1 MKNGSQ
7 RIILVEDSPTQAA
20 KLCGLLEAEGFAVMP
35 CSSAEEGLRVLGENP
50 PDLLVVDYYLP
61 GIRGDELC
69 RRIRMNIE
77 ARSIPILM
85 FTADDTQATE
95 LRGLDSGADDYV
107 SKAADSGVLIARIRG
122 LLRKG
127 KESQAILGIAQPHM
141 RDVRMLAV
149 DDSPTYL
156 NKIVLEL
163 EKDGYQCERA
173 TSGEECLRK
182 LAERPFDCIILDLIM
197 PGMDGI
203 EVCHRIAEMRSDLP
217 HPLAVL
223 MLTAHENKEDLT
235 RALEA
240 GADDFV
246 GKSSDLTVLK
256 GRIRALLRR
265 NFYLEENRKIIE
277 ELKAKEVEI
286 VRSRIEKEAAQAQAA
301 LAQRLEIANRELE
314 AANKELESFSYSV
327 SHDLRAPLRHID
339 GFVGL
344 LQKHAA
350 GDLDEKGNRYLRTI
364 SEAARQ
370 MGHLIDALLAY
381 SRAGRAELH
390 YTTVSLDKLVQGIL
404 RDLTPD
410 MGSRRI
416 AWTIGA
422 LPAVQGDPSI
432 LRQALANLI
441 GNAVKYTA
449 RREDARIEIGT
460 ADGTHGH
467 QSEAVCFIRDNG
479 VGFDM
484 QYAQKLFTV
493 FQRLHNANEFE
504 GIGIGL
510 ANVRRIIARHGGC
523 TWAEGKVGEGA
534 TVYFSLPQREGEHTV
549 QAVEESGM
557 CKL

>member
-107 SKAADSGVLIARIRG
+107 SKAADPGVLIARIRG

-163 EKDGYQCERA
+163 EKDGYTCERA

-286 VRSRIEKEAAQAQAA
+286 VRSRIEKEAAQAQVA
-301 LAQRLEIANRELE
+301 LAHRLEIANRELE

-364 SEAARQ
+364 SESAKQ
-370 MGHLIDALLAY
+370 MGRLIDDLLAF
-381 SRAGRAELH
+381 SRTGRAEMCQ
-390 YTTVSLDKLVQGIL
+390 TRVSMERLFKDVLN
-404 RDLTPD
+404 DLQPD
-410 MGSRRI
+410 MQGRQI
-416 AWTIGA
+416 VWKNGH
-422 LPAVQGDPSI
+422 LPEILGDHSM
-432 LRQALANLI
+432 LRQVMVNLMA
-441 GNAVKYTA
+441 NAVKYT
-449 RREDARIEIGT
+449 RTREAARIEVGCASDTQDET
-460 ADGTHGH
+460 AF
-467 QSEAVCFIRDNG
+467 FILDNG

-484 QYAQKLFTV
+484 QYVNKLFGV
-493 FQRLHNANEFE
+493 FQRLHSANEFE
-504 GIGIGL
+504 GTGIGL
-510 ANVRRIIARHGGC
+510 ANVKRIIQRHGGRV
-523 TWAEGKVGEGA
+523 WAEGVVDRGA
-534 TVYFSLPQREGEHTV
+534 TFYFSIPRKQ
-549 QAVEESGM
+549 EE
-557 CKL
+557 